1 MVREPRQSNTR
12 PAPSSSQK
20 GRARRRDAV
29 VNRDKILAS
38 AAELMALHGHNVP
51 LADIA
56 DKAGVGIGTLYRGS
70 RDRPALL
77 GELQRRGY
85 ELLLSCLAQIRA
97 DGLTGADALEE
108 YLDKCLT
115 LSDQLVAL
123 PLRGVAP
130 LGDDATVDAKRRI
143 GRTIGDLLA
152 EGKAEGTV
160 CPDVTTT
167 TSWCSAHLSPRRC
180 HSTPT
185 GIPRRDSPI
194 GSSCAAFDGRH
205 RRPSG
210 AMHATDGQARDQS
223 LMGAGI
229 PRHHASDQMEHLASA
244 TRPAAASPR
253 SNYVRQNGHGRLCGI
268 ETTTLA
274 PAVSCVSSVIT
285 AESVLIL
292 LRS

>member
-1 MVREPRQSNTR
+1 MKRIGQSVTDGSR
-12 PAPSSSQK
+12 AAAIDDTLAPPSPHK

-29 VNRDKILAS
+29 VNRDKLLAS

-56 DKAGVGIGTLYRGS
+56 EKAGVGIGTLYRGF

-130 LGDDATVDAKRRI
+130 LGDDAAVDAKRRI
-143 GRTIGDLLA
+143 VGTIGDFLA
-152 EGKAEGTV
+152 EGEAEGTV

-167 TSWCSAHLSPRRC
+167 DILVFGTLVATPLPLNADWD
-180 HSTPT
+180 ST
-185 GIPRRDSPI
+185 
-194 GSSCAAFDGRH
+194 
-205 RRPSG
+205 
-210 AMHATDGQARDQS
+210 ARQS
-223 LMGAGI
+223 LRIFMRG
-229 PRHHASDQMEHLASA
+229 
-244 TRPAAASPR
+244 
-253 SNYVRQNGHGRLCGI
+253 VRR
-268 ETTTLA
+268 A
-274 PAVSCVSSVIT
+274 PST
-285 AESVLIL
+285 
-292 LRS
+292 